1 MTHGTT
7 QGPHVPLWGQFTTHT
22 TRAGE
27 KLKKKCFFSLFIL
40 SFPPVHDRGPRR
52 PKLFFF
58 RKKNPTW
65 SRKIEGNREMSSP
78 GVGKVT
84 KVVPHWSKDYHTT
97 VSTMDTDN
105 VGPVVVRRPGS
116 CGQFETGETV
126 QTISRAPWVFFTGRE
141 GAQGEGHTWQPGRQR
156 GGQEILG
163 EWSTWRWRRRG
174 KFWQKGSCVTFFIK
188 PRVFLSHTSIF
199 EMSI

>member
-1 MTHGTT
+1 M
-7 QGPHVPLWGQFTTHT
+7 L
-22 TRAGE
+22 TR
-27 KLKKKCFFSLFIL
+27 FLFI
-40 SFPPVHDRGPRR
+40 SPPS

-97 VSTMDTDN
+97 VSTMDTDY

-116 CGQFETGETV
+116 CRRFETGETV
-126 QTISRAPWVFFTGRE
+126 QTISGTPWELFTGRE
-141 GAQGEGHTWQPGRQR
+141 RTQGEGHTCQARRQR

-163 EWSTWRWRRRG
+163 EWSTWWCRRRG

-188 PRVFLSHTSIF
+188 PRVFLSDTSFF
-199 EMSI
+199 EMSILKKIPKKSLP